1 MARTRIDSKESAV
14 QIMKAATSPIYP
26 PSNVPLQKTDLP
38 FFTNVLSEFARSQWS
53 EHALEIAA
61 MMART
66 MADLNSEQQA
76 LRLEGYIVQRQNGT
90 TVENPRQRIVKSLTG
105 DLLSLRRSL
114 GVNARAREEAHVAN
128 KKTQIAKVI
137 EANAPVDDGL
147 LARPS

>member
-1 MARTRIDSKESAV
+1 MARTRIDSKESAA

>member
-1 MARTRIDSKESAV
+1 MFHC
-14 QIMKAATSPIYP
+14 
-26 PSNVPLQKTDLP
+26 KTDLP